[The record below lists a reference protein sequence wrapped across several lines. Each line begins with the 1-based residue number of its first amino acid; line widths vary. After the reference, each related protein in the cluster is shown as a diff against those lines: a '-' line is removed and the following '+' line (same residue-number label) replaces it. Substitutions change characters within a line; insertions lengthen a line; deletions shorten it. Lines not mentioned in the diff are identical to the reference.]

1 MSQVGLDAFPADVR
15 RDVEG
20 LEVLGYIEDEFRQWG
35 HSFVLRTLKGE
46 EELAA
51 AVVTKEY
58 VETLGQAKAWAW
70 VNVALSLQA
79 VDGKY
84 DFCPPIGPDPIE
96 FARARFKYVTSK
108 WHWPLAEF
116 LFTQFVEL
124 QQRQYAVL
132 EAMRD
137 FSVGSQPISSPGLG
151 SLTDL
156 GISPE
161 DLAEEDST
169 PSKSSTPSNS

>member
-1 MSQVGLDAFPADVR
+1 MSQVGLDTFPDEVR

-20 LEVLGYIEDEFRQWG
+20 LEVLGHIEEEFRKWG

-51 AVVTKEY
+51 AVITKEY

-70 VNVALSLQA
+70 VNIALALQA

-84 DFCPPIGPDPIE
+84 DFCAPIGPDPIE

-108 WHWPLAEF
+108 WHWPLAEY
-116 LFTQFVEL
+116 LFTKFVEV
-124 QQRQYAVL
+124 QERQYAAL
-132 EAMRD
+132 EAMQD
-137 FSVGSQPISSPGLG
+137 FAPRSQPTFSPGLG

-161 DLAEEDST
+161 ELAEED
-169 PSKSSTPSNS
+169 